1 MDAYDD
7 LPPETRRTTSPAT
20 LFQMFALYHHQVAVM
35 DRRSF
40 GAIGTDG
47 LHYLRISIAADLETL
62 QEGVRRLAAAGDDGE
77 GFQRF
82 MAQGEHLV

>member
-1 MDAYDD
+1 
-7 LPPETRRTTSPAT
+7 
-20 LFQMFALYHHQVAVM
+20 M